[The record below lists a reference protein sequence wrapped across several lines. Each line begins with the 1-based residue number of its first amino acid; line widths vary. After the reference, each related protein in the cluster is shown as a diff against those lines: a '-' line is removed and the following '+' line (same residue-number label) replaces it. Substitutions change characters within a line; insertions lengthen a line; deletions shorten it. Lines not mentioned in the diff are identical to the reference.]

1 MRNGNAIKVYRTS
14 FKKKTKHI
22 PVNENGNCPPRWRK
36 RFNDDSKCVPSH
48 KIIKESK
55 IERHQRKVWNL
66 NDDQIQSHIVCA
78 EDEKPCQI
86 RVETNDY
93 GANQQWACCPKW
105 GMEDT
110 TAGDVDRSGR

>member
-1 MRNGNAIKVYRTS
+1 
-14 FKKKTKHI
+14 
-22 PVNENGNCPPRWRK
+22 
-36 RFNDDSKCVPSH
+36 
-48 KIIKESK
+48 
-55 IERHQRKVWNL
+55 
-66 NDDQIQSHIVCA
+66 SHIVCA